1 MRAAFCTSRGAF
13 AHLRTTP
20 LCWWAHDVAIA
31 IAMWEMSVTDV
42 TNFRKITWLKSLPIC
57 RFRFSIFVLET
68 LETLLVP
75 WIESDLCNYFYGFQV
90 DDRTLIRSNTHK
102 KHFRQCLRLSLWR
115 KGGEIQNEIMRYV
128 CEMNDTPTCCWLKRW
143 GELDK
148 ARLDARFSAWN
159 LEKNS
164 KGPFPDSSM

>member
-1 MRAAFCTSRGAF
+1 MS
-13 AHLRTTP
+13 
-20 LCWWAHDVAIA
+20 
-31 IAMWEMSVTDV
+31 EMSVTDV

-102 KHFRQCLRLSLWR
+102 KNTS
-115 KGGEIQNEIMRYV
+115 GNV
-128 CEMNDTPTCCWLKRW
+128 
-143 GELDK
+143 
-148 ARLDARFSAWN
+148 WN
-159 LEKNS
+159 YLFGAKEAKY
-164 KGPFPDSSM
+164 KMK